1 MLQASTST
9 IFGMLEAT
17 HQLSNF
23 KDFLEM
29 VVVEI
34 KLTYIQN

>member
-9 IFGMLEAT
+9 IFGMFEAT
-17 HQLSNF
+17 HQLPNF
-23 KDFLEM
+23 KDFMEM
-29 VVVEI
+29 VDIEI